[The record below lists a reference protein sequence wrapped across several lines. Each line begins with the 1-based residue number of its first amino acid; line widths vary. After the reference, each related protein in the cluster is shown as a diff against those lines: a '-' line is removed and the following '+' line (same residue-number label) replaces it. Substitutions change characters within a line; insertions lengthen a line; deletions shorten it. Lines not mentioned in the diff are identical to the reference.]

1 MRMDLCHDDRAM
13 FSPRIHER
21 WTRALTLTALAVA
34 ATGCSR
40 EEPHAQTDFYERR
53 IAPVLEGSCATSPT
67 RSGCHV
73 AADDRGNALGNLN
86 ISSYETLVLR
96 RDLLVNYGPY
106 GLPGLLLKVVPQFDP
121 RDPDSTAGLTLRLTY
136 WDEDT
141 VTVKTEIAHG
151 GGSVIDFT
159 SASFTTLQRWIEN
172 GAAKNN
178 APDEQAKISLQP
190 CSTVL
195 GQDPEFDP
203 NVVPSAPDF
212 QDFVANVN
220 PVLGQNC
227 AAGNCHGSPA
237 NSLYLTCGNGPE
249 QERWNYFAAGDYVS
263 AEAGASEMLRRTLS
277 PAQGGTFHE
286 GGTIFETTQDSGYQA
301 ILAWAEAKG
310 GPNNVPMDAGFE
322 FFAKRVQPTLVRRG
336 CMMLGCHSAA
346 MFHDYRLR
354 GGSGGHFGLPA
365 TRRNYRLSLEQVA
378 LESADPNASRLI
390 RKNLPLPPDGGGITH
405 RGGSL
410 FGNGG
415 DPAECDL
422 AAAETAPLE
431 NVTPYCMIVAW
442 IAKERQARM
451 QNAMGLSAIV
461 YVRRPATQ
469 LPDTPQDYG
478 TFKPGA
484 DVVRATASLDAAGAV
499 TMGASTSLSQVCGLT
514 PANTD
519 ARRPAVS
526 WDAARIAFAA
536 RTGASEPFRIYVVEG
551 SSCAVEPTIDR
562 APVDENGGAIPNN
575 GELVHNFDPAFAP
588 DGRIVF
594 ASTRGN
600 VMNTGAFSY
609 QGTQRTP
616 ADPSRLNANLYV
628 VENGGIRQLTFLLNQ
643 EIAPSFMSDGR
654 LIFTAE
660 KRAPSFYQLAGRR
673 INLDGGDYHPLFG
686 QRNTIG
692 YTQFTDA
699 VELSDKNLA
708 AIVSEKGAAHE
719 AGRLII
725 VNRSIGVDQLSDV
738 PEDYLQDPGAID
750 WPNPLFYQRSIRI
763 VDPAATG
770 KLSGTQG
777 AYRNPSPL
785 PNGRLLVSYAA
796 NVQNLGNFSGNFD
809 LAVVDPITLS
819 RTALTTDAADE
830 LWPVAVYARTDH
842 GVFRSRLDEAN
853 GATHVDPGRRTAEI
867 TYLDTA
873 LSSSL
878 LFQNTRTGRKLPD
891 GAVDVIMWEN
901 VPPDVGVRDFAGGA
915 PFVTS
920 DNYGE
925 LFVRRRRLGPIGV
938 QGDNS
943 ARVEIPGGLPV
954 VLETRAQLQGE
965 ASPAAHHQREEIQF
979 YPGEIAR
986 QGFRRDFFNG
996 LCAGCHGSVSGFESE
1011 ISPRVDILTAASGVT
1026 ARGLPATDLVN
1037 IGRGADEGPIFP

>member
-1 MRMDLCHDDRAM
+1 MRMDLFHDDRKG
-13 FSPRIHER
+13 IG
-21 WTRALTLTALAVA
+21 LTLAALALA
-34 ATGCSR
+34 LAGCSR
-40 EEPHAQTDFYERR
+40 EERPAQSTFYERR
-53 IAPVLEGSCATSPT
+53 IAPVLQGSCTQSPT
-67 RSGCHV
+67 TSGCHV

-86 ISSYETLVLR
+86 ISSYETLILR

-121 RDPDSTAGLTLRLTY
+121 LDPTRTSNLTLRLTY
-136 WDEDT
+136 WDGDS

-151 GGSVIDFT
+151 GGSVLDFT

-172 GAAKNN
+172 GASKNN
-178 APDEQAKISLQP
+178 APNEQAKVPLQP
-190 CSTVL
+190 CPTVV
-195 GQDPEFDP
+195 GQDPDFDP
-203 NVVPSAPDF
+203 NVTPTAPDF
-212 QDFVANVN
+212 RNFVANVN

-237 NSLYLTCGNGPE
+237 NSLYLTCGTSPD
-249 QERWNYFAAGDYVS
+249 QELWNYFAAGDYVS
-263 AEAGASEMLRRTLS
+263 SDPSSSEMLRRTLA
-277 PAQGGTFHE
+277 PAAGGTFHE
-286 GGTIFETTQDSGYQA
+286 GGTIFQTTDDPGYQA
-301 ILAWAEAKG
+301 IFNWATEKG
-310 GPNNVPMDAGFE
+310 GPSNVPTDPGFE

-415 DPAECDL
+415 DPTSCDL
-422 AAAETAPLE
+422 AAADTAPLE
-431 NVTPYCMIVAW
+431 TITPYCMMVAW

-461 YVRRPATQ
+461 YVRRPPAT
-469 LPDTPQDYG
+469 LPDTPQDYA

-484 DVVRATASLDAAGAV
+484 DVVRATASLDAAGGV
-499 TMGASTSLSQVCGLT
+499 TIGAASSLSQVCGLT

-526 WDAARIAFAA
+526 WDGTRIAFAA
-536 RTGASEPFRIYVVEG
+536 RSGASEPFRIYVVEG
-551 SSCAVEPTIDR
+551 TSCAVEPTIDR
-562 APVDENGGAIPNN
+562 APVDQSGGAVPNN
-575 GELVHNFDPAFAP
+575 GELIHNFDPAFAP

-600 VMNTGAFSY
+600 VMNTAAFPY
-609 QGTQRTP
+609 QGPQRTP
-616 ADPSRLNANLYV
+616 ANPSRLNANLYV
-628 VENGGIRQLTFLLNQ
+628 AENGNIRQLTFLLNQ
-643 EIAPSFMSDGR
+643 ELAPSFMSDGR

-673 INLDGGDYHPLFG
+673 MNLDGGDYHPLFG

-692 YTQFTDA
+692 YTQFTDV

-708 AIVSEKGAAHE
+708 AIVSEKDAAHE

-725 VNRSIGVDQLSDV
+725 INRSIGVDQLSDV

-750 WPNPLFYQRSIRI
+750 WPNPLFYQRSVRI

-777 AYRNPSPL
+777 AYRSPAPL

-819 RTALTTDAADE
+819 RTALTSDAADE
-830 LWPVAVYARTDH
+830 LWPVAVYARTNH

-853 GATHVDPGRRTAEI
+853 GATRVDPGRSTADI
-867 TYLDTA
+867 MYLDTA

-878 LFQNTRTGRKLPD
+878 IFQNTRTGRKLPD
-891 GAVDVIMWEN
+891 GKVDIIFWEN
-901 VPPDVGVRDFAGGA
+901 VPPDVGVRDFGAGGQ
-915 PFVTS
+915 FVTS
-920 DNYGE
+920 DAYGQ
-925 LFVRRRRLGPIGV
+925 LYVRRRRLGSIGV
-938 QGDNS
+938 TDDNS
-943 ARVEIPGGLPV
+943 ARVELPGGLPV
-954 VLETRAQLQGE
+954 VMETRAQLQGE
-965 ASPAAHHQREEIQF
+965 SGAIAHHQREEMQF

-986 QGFRRDFFNG
+986 QGFRRDFFNS
-996 LCAGCHGSVSGFESE
+996 LCGGCHGSVSGFESE
-1011 ISPRVDILTAASGVT
+1011 VSARIDILTAASGVI
-1026 ARGLPATDLVN
+1026 ARGLIPTNLAAV
-1037 IGRGADEGPIFP
+1037 GRGPDEGPVFP